1 MVDDKAPGT
10 RGESSASAPMTVFE
24 MIEGLPYEGEAGR
37 GLLFRTN
44 RGEITSIIHRAPS
57 SELAV
62 IWVCGARGGFGGPAG
77 GMYAR
82 LAERFLNNSITS
94 LRLNYRQP
102 NVLPECVLDLLA
114 GIAMLKGTGHQPLVL
129 VGHSFGGAVVVAAG
143 VASSHV
149 QGVVCLSSQT
159 HGAGMAGQLSPKS
172 LLVVHG
178 KSDSS
183 LPYSCGVQIH
193 GWAQEPKQLVLYEG
207 AEHRLE
213 ECKGELE
220 SLLLEW
226 IPTTLTSAPSG

>member
-10 RGESSASAPMTVFE
+10 RRESSASAPMTVFE

-82 LAERFLNNSITS
+82 LAERFLNNGITS

-178 KSDSS
+178 KSDSR
-183 LPYSCGVQIH
+183 LPYSCSVQIH
-193 GWAQEPKQLVLYEG
+193 DWAQEPKQLVLYEG

-213 ECKGELE
+213 ECKDELE

>member
-1 MVDDKAPGT
+1 MVDDNTPGT
-10 RGESSASAPMTVFE
+10 RRESSASAPMTVLE

-62 IWVCGARGGFGGPAG
+62 IWVCGARGGFGGPAS

-82 LAERFLNNSITS
+82 LAERFLNNGITS

-149 QGVVCLSSQT
+149 QGVVCLSPQT

-178 KSDSS
+178 KSDSR

-193 GWAQEPKQLVLYEG
+193 DWAQEPKQLVLYEG
-207 AEHRLE
+207 AEHRLD
-213 ECKGELE
+213 ECKDDLE

-226 IPTTLTSAPSG
+226 IPTALTSAPSG

>member
-1 MVDDKAPGT
+1 MADDTAPDI
-10 RGESSASAPMTVFE
+10 RRESSASAPMTVFE

-82 LAERFLNNSITS
+82 LAERLLNKGITS

-149 QGVVCLSSQT
+149 QGVVCLSPQT

-178 KSDSS
+178 KSDSR

-193 GWAQEPKQLVLYEG
+193 DWAQEPKQLVLYEG
-207 AEHRLE
+207 AEHRLD
-213 ECKGELE
+213 ECKDELE

-226 IPTTLTSAPSG
+226 IPATLSAAPSG